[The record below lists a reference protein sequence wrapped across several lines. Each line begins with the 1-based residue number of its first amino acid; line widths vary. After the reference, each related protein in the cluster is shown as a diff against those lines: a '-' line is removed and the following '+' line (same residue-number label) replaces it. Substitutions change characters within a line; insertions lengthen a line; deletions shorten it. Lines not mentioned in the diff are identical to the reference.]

1 MQINTRLKL
10 ISILPLVLL
19 FAVSSYFLYISYSK
33 YYKAKELKAII
44 KNNQNLNLVLKE
56 IGKERGLSVAYL
68 ATNGDSAIKTRLR
81 QQRLVTNMQ
90 IEKAKLSMIPIDNH
104 SLFSGLS
111 KSKLNYD
118 KQSIFFLFNQLP
130 SIRKEVDTLNI
141 SFRNLFYKKY
151 TRGLTEPIL
160 NYELLINKYKFDTE
174 VSSLISP
181 LSSLYISIEN
191 SSLERDFISYFLLKK
206 TPLSNKEIAY
216 WNSVKIKANS
226 FNLNMISDD
235 VVRGRVL
242 NILNSRNYR
251 NIDMAIESS
260 YTKIQL
266 HLNDGRFNIDPSR
279 WFTLHNQKINYLMKT
294 ENIIEESI
302 LSKID
307 EFIFQ
312 NIIILV
318 ITAFFWLL
326 SLVLAFLGNKTARDI
341 SNNIK
346 SLEDILNRTVQ
357 EIDADQGFDAPSI
370 NEIKSIN
377 LNTTKGIKEAYKFL
391 ELLIEN
397 ARQDKI
403 QALEANE
410 SKSLFLA
417 NMSHEIR
424 TPLNGIVGFTELLK
438 STDLSKEQLEFVNI
452 IEKSSENLLSIIN
465 NILDLSKIESNKIEL
480 ETIVFDPIVEFENA
494 IETYGVKASEKEI
507 DFNFYLDPSLKYKL
521 LGDVV
526 KIKEVLINLLSNA
539 VKFTDYGGKISVE
552 IKKLAELDNRVKI
565 FFSIEDNGIGMTKE
579 QQLNV
584 FAAFTQADV
593 SITRKYGGTGL
604 GLTISTKFLELMGS
618 KLELESQKGKG
629 TKFFFTLE
637 LEEVLDETE
646 LAKKD
651 IPDSISIARY
661 QPQNSQTKLDKY
673 IKSYLDYFGVDCKTF
688 STPNELKKLIK
699 DKNIHNIWLD
709 IDNIED
715 GFLNLINRLESEKIT
730 ILSSFGNR
738 KKIDGLHFKVTVIYK
753 PITPT
758 KILKAIHVID
768 EELSEE
774 TKEKKSEPKEDI
786 APFNN
791 IQFEG
796 TVLVA
801 EDNIIN
807 QKLIKQILIKYGID
821 VDLAK
826 NGLEAFD
833 KLKGKKYDLILMD
846 IQMPVMDGIEAT
858 QEILNYEKEENLE
871 HTPIVALTANALK
884 GDRERF
890 IEHGLDEYLSKP
902 IESSELL
909 FILKKFLKQKSQDT
923 MEEESK
929 NIEVKESSKIS
940 KDIPKEEEKREPKI
954 EDDGVI
960 NLLFDDEL
968 EEEEE
973 DNTPK
978 SILIFKRNPLEAQIL
993 AKVLSNIGY
1002 SIEIISNLKEL
1013 SQKIADKNY
1022 DILLIDIELA
1032 DYSTLKRQHPKMNVV
1047 LLSLKEIDKSKLDGS
1062 IIKDVLVGVM
1072 QIDKL
1077 KEIITK
1083 YRGK

>member
-10 ISILPLVLL
+10 ISILPIVLL
-19 FAVSSYFLYISYSK
+19 FAISNYLLYISYSK
-33 YYKAKELKAII
+33 YYKANELKNII
-44 KNNQNLNLVLKE
+44 KNNQSLNLVLRE

-68 ATNGDSAIKTRLR
+68 ATRDDTIKRRLNN
-81 QQRLVTNMQ
+81 QRLITNMQ
-90 IEKAKLSMIPIDNH
+90 IEKAKASMVPIDNH
-104 SLFSGLS
+104 SLFSGLA
-111 KSKLNYD
+111 KSKLIYD
-118 KQSIFFLFNQLP
+118 NEKIFFLFNQLN
-130 SIRKEVDTLNI
+130 SIRAEVDSLKI
-141 SFRNLFYKKY
+141 SFGNLFYKKY
-151 TRGLTEPIL
+151 TQNLTIPIL

-174 VSSLISP
+174 VSSIINP

-191 SSLERDFISYFLLKK
+191 SALERDFMSYFLLKRI
-206 TPLSNKEIAY
+206 PLSNKEIAY
-216 WNSVKIKANS
+216 WNRIKVKANS
-226 FNLNMISDD
+226 FNINTISDD
-235 VVRGRVL
+235 
-242 NILNSRNYR
+242 ILRDRLLILLSGRNYR
-251 NIDMAIESS
+251 NIDMAIESLYS
-260 YTKIQL
+260 KIQL
-266 HLNDGRFNIDPSR
+266 NFNDGNFKVDPSR
-279 WFTLHNQKINYLMKT
+279 WFVLHNQKIDYLLKV
-294 ENIIEESI
+294 ENIIESSLI
-302 LSKID
+302 SKVD
-307 EFIFQ
+307 DFIFQ
-312 NIIILV
+312 NIIILA
-318 ITAFFWLL
+318 IAGFFWIL
-326 SLVLAFLGNKTARDI
+326 SLILIFLGHKTARDI

-357 EIDADQGFDAPSI
+357 EIDSDSTFDAPNI

-391 ELLIEN
+391 EILIEN

-438 STDLSKEQLEFVNI
+438 STNLSKEQLEFVNI

-507 DFNFYLDPSLKYKL
+507 EFNFYLDPSIKYKL

-539 VKFTDYGGKISVE
+539 VKFTDYGGRINVE
-552 IKKLAELDNRVKI
+552 IKKIAEFDNKIKI

-646 LAKKD
+646 LSQKQ
-651 IPDSISIARY
+651 IPNDISIVRY
-661 QPQNSQTKLDKY
+661 QLEGKKSQLDKY
-673 IKSYLDYFGVDCKTF
+673 IIEYLKYFGVKCSTF
-688 STPNELKKLIK
+688 STPSELKRLN
-699 DKNIHNIWLD
+699 DNSNIHNIWLD
-709 IDNIED
+709 IDNID
-715 GFLNLINRLESEKIT
+715 DSFLNTLNRLDNQKIT
-730 ILSSFGNR
+730 LLSSFGNR
-738 KKIDGLHFKVTVIYK
+738 KRIESVHFKGKIIYK

-758 KILKAIHVID
+758 KILKAINIID
-768 EELSEE
+768 EKRVGEA
-774 TKEKKSEPKEDI
+774 KRPKDEPKQDI

-791 IQFEG
+791 VQFHG
-796 TVLVA
+796 KVLVV

-807 QKLIKQILIKYGID
+807 QKLIKQILIKYGIE

-833 KLKGKKYDLILMD
+833 KVKSIKYDLILMD

-884 GDRERF
+884 GDREKF
-890 IEHGLDEYLSKP
+890 LNQGLDDYLSKP

-909 FILKKFLKQKSQDT
+909 FILKKFLNQRV
-923 MEEESK
+923 EEEAQQEEADNNQQDSSIL
-929 NIEVKESSKIS
+929 IEENKPKESNKTESNVKE
-940 KDIPKEEEKREPKI
+940 
-954 EDDGVI
+954 GVI
-960 NLLFDDEL
+960 DLIFDDEVSSSD
-968 EEEEE
+968 E
-973 DNTPK
+973 K
-978 SILIFKRNPLEAQIL
+978 KILVFKKNPLEAQIL
-993 AKVLSNIGY
+993 SKVLANIGY
-1002 SIEIISNLKEL
+1002 EVDIVANRNEL
-1013 SQKIADKNY
+1013 SKKLTDTIY
-1022 DILLIDIELA
+1022 DLLLIDIELA
-1032 DYSTLKRQHPKMNVV
+1032 DYELLKRAHSNLNII
-1047 LLSLKEIDKSKLDGS
+1047 LLSLKEVNEKSFDKSIVKE
-1062 IIKDVLVGVM
+1062 VLVGVM

-1077 KEIITK
+1077 KQIVNR
-1083 YRGK
+1083 YRGSN